1 MSISCRRC
9 GTRLLLPGSCC
20 QAPAVAAAPGAN
32 ATRSPRRSALNLLAQ
47 RATATAP
54 AWRRDPQT
62 EIAYLRTFS
71 DVCRTHLRASVES
84 LSRSIDEWERT
95 ERGAAFTARDSA
107 REAAR
112 EPGRDSVS
120 HPAF

>member
-1 MSISCRRC
+1 M
-9 GTRLLLPGSCC
+9 
-20 QAPAVAAAPGAN
+20 APGAT
-32 ATRSPRRSALNLLAQ
+32 APRR
-47 RATATAP
+47 RAEAAEAARGAAGP
-54 AWRRDPQT
+54 RSDAERRDPQT